1 VKLVADP
8 RQGFPGVQEG
18 EAVCGKRHV
27 LISTLR
33 IFRLD

>member
-1 VKLVADP
+1 MGFADDGVPGDVKLGGA
-8 RQGFPGVQEG
+8 
-18 EAVCGKRHV
+18 